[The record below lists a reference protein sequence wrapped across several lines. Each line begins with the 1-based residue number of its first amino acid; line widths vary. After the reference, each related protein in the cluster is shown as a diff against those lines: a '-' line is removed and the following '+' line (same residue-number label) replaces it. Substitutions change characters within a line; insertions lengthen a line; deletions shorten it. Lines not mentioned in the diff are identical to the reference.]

1 MRAEGQPTQEE
12 SSINNS
18 RLILP
23 SPSAEIEMLDR
34 PVSVLS
40 GLLPNRERA
49 RSPIPQS
56 ALDFSN
62 IFNQPKALRLLNA
75 GNTARIHRKVPKIVH
90 TMQKRF
96 LRRRS
101 LLNRNISQQDQS
113 ISGTRNENRLAVVIN
128 NSVMQ
133 AFESA
138 AINSHGASPS
148 PSLVETSLYHQTDV
162 ELEPVVLGREVAIK
176 RSISIFE
183 YNGNQLRPMTIH
195 NAALLD
201 EYLLKRKNSWIMFSG
216 SSISKPYII
225 KPRERLMMIQRKEG
239 WKFVF
244 VREQHKILWMDK
256 GSELMAKRLGNN
268 STRIPVRAQPVLRN
282 ESLTPPV
289 PQGEPAKTPQPASIL
304 PTAQVFDETFES
316 DPATTSQIQGEA
328 ELFTASE
335 ASDAKDEAVKKVEM
349 RQKEQVAAQRA

>member
-1 MRAEGQPTQEE
+1 GQLSQDSSQLILPSPSITEIELDGPVSAGAPDFNNNFNQPEVLMITEGQPSQGESLINNSQLILPSPSAEIEMLDGPVSVLSGLLPNRERARSPIPQGALNFSNIFNQPQAPMRTEGQPTQGE
-12 SSINNS
+12 SSINTS
-18 RLILP
+18 QLILP

-62 IFNQPKALRLLNA
+62 IFNQPEALRLLNA
-75 GNTARIHRKVPKIVH
+75 GNTARIHNKVPKIVH

-133 AFESA
+133 PFESA

-162 ELEPVVLGREVAIK
+162 DLEPVVPGL
-176 RSISIFE
+176 
-183 YNGNQLRPMTIH
+183 
-195 NAALLD
+195 
-201 EYLLKRKNSWIMFSG
+201 
-216 SSISKPYII
+216 
-225 KPRERLMMIQRKEG
+225 
-239 WKFVF
+239 
-244 VREQHKILWMDK
+244 
-256 GSELMAKRLGNN
+256 
-268 STRIPVRAQPVLRN
+268 
-282 ESLTPPV
+282 
-289 PQGEPAKTPQPASIL
+289 EPN
-304 PTAQVFDETFES
+304 D
-316 DPATTSQIQGEA
+316 DSQCRFA
-328 ELFTASE
+328 
-335 ASDAKDEAVKKVEM
+335 
-349 RQKEQVAAQRA
+349 R